1 MLVISVDSFVV
12 NSSSGIYL
20 VLVFF
25 LSEEARVATL
35 LFVVFSD
42 EDEQGRRREGIF
54 EIIRYSTLDNYSII
68 DRNGDNLIV

>member
-1 MLVISVDSFVV
+1 MLVVSVDSFVV

-25 LSEEARVATL
+25 CRKKLECDSFFRH
-35 LFVVFSD
+35 FP
-42 EDEQGRRREGIF
+42 EDEQGRRREAIF

>member
-1 MLVISVDSFVV
+1 MLVVSVDSFVV

-42 EDEQGRRREGIF
+42 EDEQGRRREGIL